1 MGIKRREFIGGLGAG
16 IALGV
21 ARCSGENGL
30 NGTNGLNR
38 EPPAVGERYPGW
50 RPGELDIHFIQ
61 TGVGEQ
67 TFFIFP
73 DGTTMLLDCGDFYWE
88 KWVDH
93 TIPRRPSSERLG
105 GEWVSRYVQR
115 LMNGQAARSPSDG
128 RMIDYFLLSHW
139 HGDHCGNPKR
149 RHKKLADGREVC
161 GIALFAED
169 FGIRHYFDHQ
179 WPRAGVY
186 KHGVDE
192 DGLKMVHEMIPILQ
206 KRCGMEPHAFKV
218 GALNQIA
225 LLHDA
230 EGKYAKSFS
239 IRNLFANAVYW
250 DGKDGT
256 FDYAPE
262 YIKRNPKTK
271 GGVNENSLS
280 AGIRIHYGPFT
291 AYFGGDIDYPDF
303 EARLGPIVGPVDV
316 CKTNHHACPSSMGAP
331 FCAAVRAQAYM
342 TSVWSP
348 SQINSANLPHMTS
361 RELYPGDRI
370 VMLGNLPEM
379 RRAHYADRPFMK
391 DILPAQGHSVFKVAP
406 GGKTFDAFVLT
417 DTDESMRILYVRRF
431 TSGANAK
438 VKV

>member
-1 MGIKRREFIGGLGAG
+1 MMGYGAG
-16 IALGV
+16 
-21 ARCSGENGL
+21 RD
-30 NGTNGLNR
+30 
-38 EPPAVGERYPGW
+38 VGDVYSGW

-93 TIPRRPSSERLG
+93 TIPRRPSADRLG

-115 LMNGQAARSPSDG
+115 IIPQRT
-128 RMIDYFLLSHW
+128 IDYFLLSHW

-186 KHGVDE
+186 KYSVDE
-192 DGLKMVHEMIPILQ
+192 HGLKMVQEMIPILQ

-256 FDYAPE
+256 LDYAPE

-316 CKTNHHACPSSMGAP
+316 CKTNHHTYKDAMTRSFTDAVDARVYVICVWTLSHLQNATETNMVLDADGKPKDKLVCPTGIHSDNAEMMQGKAWRPRLVERGGHVVVKAYDGASK
-331 FCAAVRAQAYM
+331 Y
-342 TSVWSP
+342 
-348 SQINSANLPHMTS
+348 
-361 RELYPGDRI
+361 
-370 VMLGNLPEM
+370 
-379 RRAHYADRPFMK
+379 
-391 DILPAQGHSVFKVAP
+391 KVY
-406 GGKTFDAFVLT
+406 FLT
-417 DTDESMRILYVRRF
+417 TKDESMNVELVF
-431 TSGANAK
+431 GPFEPSKKGGAA
-438 VKV
+438 

>member
-1 MGIKRREFIGGLGAG
+1 MKISRRKFIGGLGAG
-16 IALGV
+16 LTLGGAFGQTGTTDV
-21 ARCSGENGL
+21 PSVGSGNGQDARCPS
-30 NGTNGLNR
+30 
-38 EPPAVGERYPGW
+38 GERYPGW
-50 RPGELDIHFIQ
+50 KLGELDIHFIQ

-93 TIPRRPSSERLG
+93 TIPRRPSPERLG

-115 LMNGQAARSPSDG
+115 LIPQRT
-128 RMIDYFLLSHW
+128 IDYFLLSHW

-149 RHKKLADGREVC
+149 RCKKLADGREVC

-169 FGIRHYFDHQ
+169 FDIRHYFDHQ

-186 KHGVDE
+186 KYGVDE
-192 DGLKMVHEMIPILQ
+192 HGLKMVKEMIAVLQ
-206 KRCGMEPHAFKV
+206 KRCGMEPHSFKV

-225 LLHDA
+225 LLHDDA
-230 EGKYAKSFS
+230 GKYAKSFS

-256 FDYAPE
+256 IDYAPE

-291 AYFGGDIDYPDF
+291 AYFGGDIDYPDY
-303 EARLGPIVGPVDV
+303 EARLGKIVGPVDV

-331 FCAAVRAQAYM
+331 FCAAVRAKAYM
-342 TSVWSP
+342 SSVWSP
-348 SQINSANLPHMTS
+348 SQINSHSLSNMTS
-361 RELYPGDRI
+361 RELYPENRI
-370 VMLGNLPEM
+370 VMFGNMPEI
-379 RRAHYADRPFMK
+379 RRTHYADRPFMK
-391 DILPAQGHSVFKVAP
+391 DIVPVQGHSVFKVAP

-417 DTDESMRILYVRRF
+417 DKDESMRVLYRKSFV
-431 TSGANAK
+431 SGK
-438 VKV
+438 G

>member
-1 MGIKRREFIGGLGAG
+1 MMGYGAG
-16 IALGV
+16 
-21 ARCSGENGL
+21 RD
-30 NGTNGLNR
+30 
-38 EPPAVGERYPGW
+38 VGDVYSGW

-93 TIPRRPSSERLG
+93 TIPRRPSADRLG

-115 LMNGQAARSPSDG
+115 IIPQRT
-128 RMIDYFLLSHW
+128 IDYFLLSHW

-186 KHGVDE
+186 KYSVDE
-192 DGLKMVHEMIPILQ
+192 HGLKMVQEMIPILQ
-206 KRCGMEPHAFKV
+206 KRCGMETHAFKV

-225 LLHDA
+225 LLHDEKGSFA
-230 EGKYAKSFS
+230 ESFS
-239 IRNLFANAVYW
+239 IRNLFANAVCW
-250 DGKDGT
+250 DGKEGT
-256 FDYAPE
+256 IDYAPE
-262 YIKRNPKTK
+262 YIKRNPKKK
-271 GGVNENSLS
+271 GGIDENSLS
-280 AGIRIHYGPFT
+280 AGIRIQYGPFK
-291 AYFGGDIDYPDF
+291 AYFGGDIDFPDY
-303 EARLGPIVGPVDV
+303 EARLAKIVGPVDV
-316 CKTNHHACPSSMGAP
+316 CKTNHHACPSSMGAA

-348 SQINSANLPHMTS
+348 NQITSANLPHMTS

-370 VMLGNLPEM
+370 VMLGNLPEV

-391 DILPAQGHSVFKVAP
+391 DVLPVQGHSVFKVAP

-417 DTDESMRILYVRRF
+417 DKDESMRILYARRF

>member
-1 MGIKRREFIGGLGAG
+1 MKISRRKFIGGLGAG
-16 IALGV
+16 LALGMEGST
-21 ARCSGENGL
+21 ARGDVRS
-30 NGTNGLNR
+30 
-38 EPPAVGERYPGW
+38 PIVGERYPGW
-50 RPGELDIHFIQ
+50 KPGELDIHFIQ

-93 TIPRRPSSERLG
+93 TIPRRPSPERLG

-115 LMNGQAARSPSDG
+115 LMQQRTRQSASLPTRA
-128 RMIDYFLLSHW
+128 IDYFMLSHW

-149 RHKKLADGREVC
+149 RCKKLADGREVC

-169 FGIRHYFDHQ
+169 FDIRHYFDHQ

-186 KHGVDE
+186 KYGVDE
-192 DGLKMVHEMIPILQ
+192 HGLKMVYEMIPILQ

-218 GALNQIA
+218 GALNQFA

-230 EGKYAKSFS
+230 EDRYSKLFS

-256 FDYAPE
+256 IDYAPE

-291 AYFGGDIDYPDF
+291 AYFGGDIDYPDY
-303 EARLGPIVGPVDV
+303 EARLGKIVGPVDV

-348 SQINSANLPHMTS
+348 SQVNSHSLSNMTS
-361 RELYPGDRI
+361 RELYPENRI
-370 VMLGNLPEM
+370 VMFGNMPEI
-379 RRAHYADRPFMK
+379 RRTHYADRPFMK
-391 DILPAQGHSVFKVAP
+391 DIVPMQGHSVFKVAP

-417 DTDESMRILYVRRF
+417 DKDESMRVLYRKSFV
-431 TSGANAK
+431 SGK
-438 VKV
+438 G

>member
-1 MGIKRREFIGGLGAG
+1 MRINRRTFIGGLGAG
-16 IALGV
+16 LALGGTFGQTGTTDGPSV
-21 ARCSGENGL
+21 GRGNGQDARCPGG
-30 NGTNGLNR
+30 
-38 EPPAVGERYPGW
+38 ARYPGW
-50 RPGELDIHFIQ
+50 KPGDLDMHFIQ

-93 TIPRRPSSERLG
+93 TIPRRPSPERLG

-115 LMNGQAARSPSDG
+115 LIPQRT
-128 RMIDYFLLSHW
+128 IDYFLLSHW

-149 RHKKLADGREVC
+149 RCKKLADGREVC

-169 FGIRHYFDHQ
+169 FDIRHYFDHQ

-186 KHGVDE
+186 KQGVDE
-192 DGLKMVHEMIPILQ
+192 DGLKMVQEMIPILQ

-230 EGKYAKSFS
+230 EGRYSKSFS

-256 FDYAPE
+256 IDYAPE
-262 YIKRNPKTK
+262 YIKRNPKKK
-271 GGVNENSLS
+271 GRINENSLS
-280 AGIRIHYGPFT
+280 AGIRIQYGPFK
-291 AYFGGDIDYPDF
+291 AYFGGDIDFPDY
-303 EARLGPIVGPVDV
+303 EARLAKIVGPVDV

-348 SQINSANLPHMTS
+348 SQINDANLPHMTS

-379 RRAHYADRPFMK
+379 RRKRYADRPFMK
-391 DILPAQGHSVFKVAP
+391 DVLPAQGHSVFKVAP

-417 DTDESMRILYVRRF
+417 DEDESMRILYARHF
-431 TSGANAK
+431 TSGAHAK
-438 VKV
+438 MT